1 MEDENVNVNAEA
13 FDIENQNIE
22 ELRNYEEGGEE

>member
-1 MEDENVNVNAEA
+1 MEEENGNIEA
-13 FDIENQNIE
+13 FNIENQNVE

>member
-1 MEDENVNVNAEA
+1 MEEENGNIEA
-13 FDIENQNIE
+13 FDIENQNVE

>member
-1 MEDENVNVNAEA
+1 MEEENGNIEA
-13 FDIENQNIE
+13 FDVENQNVE

>member
-1 MEDENVNVNAEA
+1 MEEENGNIKA
-13 FDIENQNIE
+13 FDIENQNVE

>member
-1 MEDENVNVNAEA
+1 MEDENVNAEA

>member
-1 MEDENVNVNAEA
+1 MEEENGNIKD
-13 FDIENQNIE
+13 FDIENQNVE

>member
-1 MEDENVNVNAEA
+1 MEEKNENTEA

>member
-1 MEDENVNVNAEA
+1 MEDKNVNTEA

-22 ELRNYEEGGEE
+22 ELRDYEEGGEV

>member
-1 MEDENVNVNAEA
+1 MDEDANIEA
-13 FDIENQNIE
+13 FDIEENNIE

>member
-1 MEDENVNVNAEA
+1 MEEENVNVEA
-13 FDIENQNIE
+13 FDIEANNIE

>member
-1 MEDENVNVNAEA
+1 MEEANGNIEA
-13 FDIENQNIE
+13 FDIENQNVE

>member
-1 MEDENVNVNAEA
+1 MEEENGNIEA
-13 FDIENQNIE
+13 YDIENQNVE

>member
-1 MEDENVNVNAEA
+1 MEDENVNAEA

-22 ELRNYEEGGEE
+22 ELRNYEEGGE

>member
-1 MEDENVNVNAEA
+1 MEESANLEA
-13 FDIENQNIE
+13 FDIESQNVQ

>member
-1 MEDENVNVNAEA
+1 MEEENGNIED
-13 FDIENQNIE
+13 FDIENQNVE

>member
-1 MEDENVNVNAEA
+1 MEEENGNIEA
-13 FDIENQNIE
+13 FDIENQSVE

>member
-1 MEDENVNVNAEA
+1 MEEENGNIEA
-13 FDIENQNIE
+13 FDIENQDVE

>member
-1 MEDENVNVNAEA
+1 MEDENVNVEA

-22 ELRNYEEGGEE
+22 ELRKYEEGGEE